1 MHYPRFGA
9 LAWRG
14 SALGCHSMPA
24 AMLRGA
30 TPDTIK
36 GGPYQP
42 FVSRMNA
49 MHRWLKSAG
58 YSAMTQCPQRF
69 KTSA

>member
-1 MHYPRFGA
+1 LVLWH
-9 LAWRG
+9 G
-14 SALGCHSMPA
+14 SALGCQSMPA
-24 AMLRGA
+24 AVLRGA
-30 TPDTIK
+30 TPDAVK
-36 GGPYQP
+36 GGSYQLA
-42 FVSRMNA
+42 VSRMNA